1 MALDRVNNQLFVPA
15 YGNGGFRAFQ
25 LNDEGVPEDRRARFI
40 TSRESLIGR
49 RSVPAPSAREA
60 TFPGANGLF
69 DASTERFFTLDRFA
83 NRILV
88 YDASQDQLRNFPGAE
103 VVIGQPDFSST
114 QRGLGPNRMG
124 AVGGAAV
131 DEAGQRLFVPDSPN
145 NRVLVFDIRPDVLTN
160 DPRAVDVIGQ
170 PDFESRDPGIGPSG
184 LRGPGSVAYDPV
196 FERLFVSDAGN
207 NRILIFDADPDNPEA
222 LENAVAVMGQPDFMS
237 RAPRESLDQ
246 LEAESLAYDYENH
259 RLFIA
264 EDLEHRIM
272 VYDAHPDRVG
282 GPATAIAVI
291 GQPDAFATHPAVS
304 QTRVA
309 MPRATINSEAQ
320 KLYVSEGYP
329 AGNRVA
335 VFDISPENLATGM
348 PAVDVL
354 GHETPDGE
362 PDFDNRMA
370 QGRLDGRSLAAARA
384 VVLDPVDHRL
394 FVPDEYNH
402 RVVIWQLDE
411 LNRIADY
418 DARWVLGQ
426 PDLNTSLMGEP
437 TARNMTVPIGGAY
450 DTSTKRLFI
459 GDGYHNRILV
469 YDVAPGTLESGM
481 AASVVIGQPDF
492 ESIARQAG
500 RTGINFDVRMGRG
513 IASNFLPMGFAVD
526 EDGQRLFV
534 SDGANNRIL
543 VYDIT
548 RGQLANGAAAIGV
561 LGQVDYD
568 STDVRAGALGID
580 NPGHLAYDAE
590 TERLFAIDAG
600 RRIVLVFNV
609 DPARLQDGQPA
620 VAVIG
625 RDGFDAPAPAGG
637 GALAAVLGTPPPIDG
652 SSFVTPNG
660 IAHDPLRQLLY
671 VADGGGTFAVPA
683 DRILVF
689 DVDPERLQNGPEAV
703 ATLGSPNAETGA
715 TPTWG
720 GAEPVP
726 GQFRVRDTRGIDLD
740 YENGRLWAT
749 GSFESRVVSFN
760 FPRATWNYR
769 VAENSTQSFST
780 LDASDL
786 GGQSDPRTVAALSID
801 TEGSVASA
809 ATILYTSSR
818 QTVDA
823 ASQRH
828 SRRLIGEAAV
838 APSPPLSH
846 ATVFV
851 DGAPERRHMLHVYNP
866 DDSASELAL
875 VLRDSRG
882 LVTAEWQRTV
892 PAGALLGIEIEAD
905 IASILDPAPESAAA
919 STPESG
925 IESSINSPG
934 AAMPQ
939 REASVTIDADRPI
952 ALTALRI
959 TTNGRGEA
967 MLAPAPFAYGSESAE
982 RTVLPWFVSG
992 GDRQSSV
999 VLINPTDTVM
1009 TGQLAFHDAT
1019 GARMPLGTDSDVID
1033 YRVPPFGSRVVASHD
1048 AGPRANRGYVVVTPD
1063 AGGTPHSSALV
1074 ERSNGGVTV
1083 SESIVTGT
1091 SADNARFA
1099 VDLRPTLIRHGAIDT
1114 QLVVVNPSAE
1124 VAALAV
1130 TSGTQTVTTRELR
1143 PGEQAVLSVRALAG
1157 ASANGVFSVSGGD
1170 AIVVAARQETTNIR
1184 AEQVDVELPPLGDA
1198 QFAPYVPNGAGIATE
1213 VRLANT
1219 ASEPTAGTLLFTGP
1233 DGAPASLTI
1242 LR

>member
-25 LNDEGVPEDRRARFI
+25 LTDDGLPEDRRARFI

-69 DASTERFFTLDRFA
+69 DASTERFFTIDRFA

-88 YDASQDQLRNFPGAE
+88 YDASQDQLRNFPAAE

-124 AVGGAAV
+124 AIGSAAV

-184 LRGPGSVAYDPV
+184 LRGPGSVAWDPE

-207 NRILIFDADPDNPEA
+207 NRVLIFNVDPDNPDASES
-222 LENAVAVMGQPDFMS
+222 AVAVMGQPDFMS

-291 GQPDAFATHPAVS
+291 GQPDTFSTHPAVS

-354 GHETPDGE
+354 GHETPAGE

-402 RVVIWQLDE
+402 RVVVWQLDE
-411 LNRIADY
+411 LNRVADY

-437 TARNMTVPIGGAY
+437 TASNMTVPIGGAY

-469 YDVAPGTLESGM
+469 YDVAPGALESGM

-492 ESIARQAG
+492 ESVARQAG
-500 RTGINFDVRMGRG
+500 LTGINFDVRMGRG

-543 VYDIT
+543 IYDIT
-548 RGQLANGAAAIGV
+548 RSELRNGAAAIGV
-561 LGQVDYD
+561 IGQADYD
-568 STDVRAGALGID
+568 STSARPGALGID

-600 RRIVLVFNV
+600 RSVVLVFDV
-609 DPARLQDGQPA
+609 DSARFEDGQPA
-620 VAVIG
+620 IAVIG
-625 RDGFDAPAPAGG
+625 SDGFDATAAAGG
-637 GALAAVLGTPPPIDG
+637 GPLAAILGTPPTIDG

-660 IAHDPLRQLLY
+660 IAHDPLRQLLF
-671 VADGGGTFAVPA
+671 VADGGGTFGVPT

-689 DVDPERLQNGPEAV
+689 DVAPERLENGPEAV
-703 ATLGSPNAETGA
+703 ATLGSPDSATAA

-760 FPRATWNYR
+760 FPRAAWNYR
-769 VAENSTQSFST
+769 VAANTLQSFST

-786 GGQSDPRTVAALSID
+786 GGQSDPRTVAALRIEAD
-801 TEGSVASA
+801 GNRVPA
-809 ATILYTSSR
+809 ATLVYTSSR
-818 QTVDA
+818 QVVDE

-838 APSPPLSH
+838 APSLPLSH

-866 DDSASELAL
+866 DDSESELAL
-875 VLRDSRG
+875 VLRDSQG
-882 LVTAEWQRTV
+882 LVTAQWQRTV
-892 PAGALLGIEIEAD
+892 PGSELLSIE
-905 IASILDPAPESAAA
+905 LESLGDAIPPKA
-919 STPESG
+919 T
-925 IESSINSPG
+925 
-934 AAMPQ
+934 
-939 REASVTIDADRPI
+939 VTVDADRPV

-959 TTNGRGEA
+959 TANGRGEE
-967 MLAPAPFAYGSESAE
+967 MLAPAPIAPGSEPAE
-982 RTVLPWFVSG
+982 RVVVPWFVAG

-999 VLINPTDTVM
+999 VLINPTVETM
-1009 TGQLAFHDAT
+1009 TGRIAFHDAS
-1019 GARMPLGTDSDVID
+1019 GARAPLGTDSDVVD
-1033 YRVPPFGSRVVASHD
+1033 YRIPPYGGRVVESHD

-1063 AGGTPHSSALV
+1063 EGGTPHSSALIG
-1074 ERSNGGVTV
+1074 RSYGGAAV

-1091 SADNARFA
+1091 TADNAHFA
-1099 VDLRPTLIRHGAIDT
+1099 VDLRPTLIRHGEIDT
-1114 QLVVVNPSAE
+1114 QLVVVNTSADVAAFE
-1124 VAALAV
+1124 VA
-1130 TSGTQTVTTRELR
+1130 SGTQTVATGELAR
-1143 PGEQAVLSVRALAG
+1143 GEQTVLSVRALAG
-1157 ASANGVFSVSGGD
+1157 AGANGIVSVTGGD
-1170 AIVVAARQETTNIR
+1170 ALVVAARQETTNIR
-1184 AEQVDVELPPLGDA
+1184 AERIDVELPPVGVA
-1198 QFAPYVPNGAGIATE
+1198 QFAPYVPNGAGLATE
-1213 VRLANT
+1213 IRLANT
-1219 ASEPTAGTLLFTGP
+1219 ASEPSVGTLRLLEP
-1233 DGAPASLTI
+1233 DGEPASATI

>member
-25 LNDEGVPEDRRARFI
+25 LTEDGVPEDRRARFI

-69 DASTERFFTLDRFA
+69 DASTGRFFTIDRFA

-88 YDASQDQLRNFPGAE
+88 YDGSRDQLRNFPEAE

-114 QRGLGPNRMG
+114 QRGLGPNRLG
-124 AVGGAAV
+124 AVGGSTV
-131 DEAGQRLFVPDSPN
+131 DEAGQRLFVPDGPN
-145 NRVLVFDIRPDVLTN
+145 NRVLVFDIRPDVLIN
-160 DPRAVDVIGQ
+160 DPRAAAVIGQ
-170 PDFESRDPGIGPSG
+170 PDFESRDPGIGPSS
-184 LRGPGSVAYDPV
+184 LTGPASVAYDPV

-207 NRILIFDADPDNPEA
+207 NRVLIFDADPDNPDAFES
-222 LENAVAVMGQPDFMS
+222 AVAVMGQPDFMS
-237 RAPRESLDQ
+237 RAPRDSLDQ

-291 GQPDAFATHPAVS
+291 GQPDAFSTHPAVS

-370 QGRLDGRSLAAARA
+370 QGHLDGRSLAAARA
-384 VVLDPVDHRL
+384 VVLDRVDHRL

-402 RVVIWQLDE
+402 RVVVWQLDE

-492 ESIARQAG
+492 ETVTRQAG
-500 RTGINFDVRMGRG
+500 RAGINFGVRMGRG

-526 EDGQRLFV
+526 EGGQRLFV
-534 SDGANNRIL
+534 ADGENNRIL
-543 VYDIT
+543 IYDV
-548 RGQLANGAAAIGV
+548 RPSELRNGASAIGV
-561 LGQVDYD
+561 LGQDDYEG
-568 STDVRAGALGID
+568 TRVRSGALGVD
-580 NPGHLAYDAE
+580 NPGHLAYDAA

-600 RRIVLVFNV
+600 RQSVLVFDV
-609 DPARLQDGQPA
+609 DPARFEDGQPA
-620 VAVIG
+620 IAVIG
-625 RDGFDAPAPAGG
+625 SDGFDTAAAAGG
-637 GALAAVLGTPPPIDG
+637 GPLAAVLGTPPQIDG

-671 VADGGGTFAVPA
+671 VADGGGTFGVPT

-689 DVDPERLQNGPEAV
+689 DVAPERLENGPEAI
-703 ATLGSPNAETGA
+703 ATLGSPDAETAAVG
-715 TPTWG
+715 TWG

-740 YENGRLWAT
+740 FENGRLWAT

-760 FPRATWNYR
+760 FPRAAWNYR
-769 VAENSTQSFST
+769 VAANAMQSFST
-780 LDASDL
+780 LDAADL
-786 GGQSDPRTVAALSID
+786 GGQSDPRTVGALRIETD
-801 TEGSVASA
+801 GSRTPA
-809 ATILYTSSR
+809 ATLVYTSSR
-818 QTVDA
+818 QTVDE

-838 APSPPLSH
+838 APSPPLDH

-851 DGAPERRHMLHVYNP
+851 DGAPDRRHMLHVYNP
-866 DDSASELAL
+866 ENSISNLAL
-875 VLRDSRG
+875 VLRDSLG
-882 LVTAEWQRTV
+882 LVTAQWQRTV
-892 PAGALLGIEIEAD
+892 RGGEL
-905 IASILDPAPESAAA
+905 ASIELETLGNTIPPEA
-919 STPESG
+919 T
-925 IESSINSPG
+925 
-934 AAMPQ
+934 
-939 REASVTIDADRPI
+939 VTIDADSPV
-952 ALTALRI
+952 ALTALRT
-959 TTNGRGEA
+959 TTNARGEE
-967 MLAPAPFAYGSESAE
+967 MLAPAPIAPGSVPAE
-982 RTVLPWFVSG
+982 RTVLPWFVGG
-992 GDRQSSV
+992 GDQQSSA
-999 VLINPTDTVM
+999 VLINPTDEVM
-1009 TGQLAFHDAT
+1009 SGRISFHDAS
-1019 GARMPLGTDSDVID
+1019 GARVPLGTDSDVID
-1033 YRVPPFGSRVVASHD
+1033 YRVPPYGSRVVTSHD
-1048 AGPRANRGYVVVTPD
+1048 AGPRANSGYVVVTPE
-1063 AGGTPHSSALV
+1063 AGGTPHSSALI
-1074 ERSNGGVTV
+1074 ERSYGGVSV

-1091 SADNARFA
+1091 TTDAAHFA
-1099 VDLRPTLIRHGAIDT
+1099 VDLRPTLIRHGEVDT
-1114 QLVVVNPSAE
+1114 QLVVVNPSAT
-1124 VAALAV
+1124 VAAFEV
-1130 TSGTQTVTTRELR
+1130 SSGTQTVAMRELG
-1143 PGEQAVLSVRALAG
+1143 PGEQTVLSVQALAG
-1157 ASANGVFSVSGGD
+1157 ADAHGVFSVTGD
-1170 AIVVAARQETTNIR
+1170 DTLVVAARQETTNIR
-1184 AEQVDVELPPLGDA
+1184 AEQIDVELPPLGDA
-1198 QFAPYVPNGAGIATE
+1198 RFAPYVANGAGIATE
-1213 VRLANT
+1213 LRLAT
-1219 ASEPTAGTLLFTGP
+1219 IASEPIAGTLRFLEP
-1233 DGAPASLTI
+1233 DGEPATGTI